1 MTSHPHTHPARAL
14 AAGAAVAVVLLT
26 GACSAGSEQKGE
38 AQGKDVHATPMA
50 QASAT
55 PAGAKLVQVKVT
67 RDSIEPQG
75 EKLEVKKGQPVV
87 LDIDAEVGGELHVHS
102 SPEQH
107 IEYPA
112 GKSQAT
118 LTIDRPGIIEVESHT
133 LDKLVLQ
140 LEVR

>member
-1 MTSHPHTHPARAL
+1 LTSSVRPHPARVL
-14 AAGAAVAVVLLT
+14 AAGVAVALLLLT
-26 GACSAGSEQKGE
+26 GACGAGSEENGAAE
-38 AQGKDVHATPMA
+38 GKEVHATPMA

-55 PAGAKLVQVKVT
+55 PAGAKLVHVKVT
-67 RDSIEPQG
+67 RDSIDPQG

-87 LDIDAEVGGELHVHS
+87 LDIDAEVAGELHVHS

-112 GKSQAT
+112 GKSQAS